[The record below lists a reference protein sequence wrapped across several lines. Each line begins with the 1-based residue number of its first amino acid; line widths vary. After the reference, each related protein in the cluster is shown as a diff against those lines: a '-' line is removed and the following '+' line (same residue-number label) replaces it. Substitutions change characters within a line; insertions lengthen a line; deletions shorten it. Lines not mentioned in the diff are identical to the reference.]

1 MATSTDTKTI
11 FRGLAPTCQFIR
23 VSNRAKMNRNT
34 AVAAIDPLVTAVV
47 EGTVQS
53 KLTGVKTRT

>member
-1 MATSTDTKTI
+1 MATSANTKTI

-23 VSNRAKMNRNT
+23 ESNRVKMNRNT
-34 AVAAIDPLVTAVV
+34 AVAAIDPIVPAVA

-53 KLTGVKTRT
+53 KVTGVKTGT